1 MRFRDVRAGNDLSRL
16 NAQAWFRKVAT
27 RSRGPQKQR
36 PEEKL
41 LVVLVV
47 SLTWAAPVSAPQH
60 AIDSGKSVMTV
71 RVYKAGV
78 FSALG
83 HDHEINAPIND
94 GVVDSA
100 AHQVE
105 LHIKAG
111 SLRVRDANASERDRY
126 DIQKTM
132 LSSEVLDVEHHQDI
146 VFRST
151 GVEPAGTAG
160 SNSWI
165 VHGNLTLHG
174 QTRPVTM
181 EVRESSG
188 HYMGAS
194 LFKQTE
200 FGMKPV
206 KVAGGTIK
214 VKDEVRVEFDIQ
226 LAR

>member
-1 MRFRDVRAGNDLSRL
+1 M
-16 NAQAWFRKVAT
+16 NAKSWFRTVAAGSRFSSPRKGRLENKVF
-27 RSRGPQKQR
+27 
-36 PEEKL
+36 
-41 LVVLVV
+41 VVLAA
-47 SLTWAAPVSAPQH
+47 SLAWTGAASAQQH

-83 HDHEINAPIND
+83 HEHEIAAPITG

-100 AHQVE
+100 AHHVE

-111 SLRVRDANASERDRY
+111 SLRVHDPNASERDR
-126 DIQKTM
+126 DEIQKTM
-132 LSSEVLDVEHHQDI
+132 LGSDVLDVEHYTEI

-151 GVEPAGTAG
+151 GLEPAG
-160 SNSWI
+160 SHSWK
-165 VHGNLTLHG
+165 VRGDLTLHG
-174 QTRPVTM
+174 QTLPVTV

-188 HYMGAS
+188 HYVGAS
-194 LFKQTE
+194 RFKQTQ

-206 KVAGGTIK
+206 KVAGGAIK
-214 VKDEVRVEFDIQ
+214 VKDEVRIEFDIQ

>member
-1 MRFRDVRAGNDLSRL
+1 MNAKSWFRTVAPGSRL
-16 NAQAWFRKVAT
+16 SSPRKGRLESKV
-27 RSRGPQKQR
+27 
-36 PEEKL
+36 
-41 LVVLVV
+41 LVVLAA
-47 SLTWAAPVSAPQH
+47 SLAWIAAASAQQH

-83 HDHEINAPIND
+83 HEHEIAAPITG

-100 AHQVE
+100 AHHVE

-111 SLRVRDANASERDRY
+111 SLRVHDPNASERDR
-126 DIQKTM
+126 DEIQKTM
-132 LSSEVLDVEHHQDI
+132 LGSDVLDVEHYTEI

-151 GVEPAGTAG
+151 GLEPTG
-160 SNSWI
+160 SYSWK
-165 VHGNLTLHG
+165 VRGDLTLHG
-174 QTRPVTM
+174 QTRPVTV

-188 HYMGAS
+188 HYVGS
-194 LFKQTE
+194 SRFKQTE

-206 KVAGGTIK
+206 KVAGGAIK